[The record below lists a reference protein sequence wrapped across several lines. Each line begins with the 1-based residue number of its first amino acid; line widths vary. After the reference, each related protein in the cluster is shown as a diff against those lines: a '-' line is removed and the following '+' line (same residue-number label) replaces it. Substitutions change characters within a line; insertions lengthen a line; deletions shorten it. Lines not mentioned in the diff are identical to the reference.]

1 MELRGQLRWE
11 PPFTGHAQL
20 TAQTCIKRKIQYII
34 DPHSFRNYKLV
45 LSNIHSHNPGL
56 TISIGLKI
64 FPVYLTVD
72 SVQQRKRGMQNFKS
86 DGIVQLGQSCVCGA
100 AALFLHVWQVG
111 ELGCGGF
118 ALVPATVTAVAQS
131 VYS

>member
-20 TAQTCIKRKIQYII
+20 TAQTCIKSKMQYII
-34 DPHSFRNYKLV
+34 DPLCFRNCKLV
-45 LSNIHSHNPGL
+45 LSNIHSDNPGL

-64 FPVYLTVD
+64 FLVYLTVD
-72 SVQQRKRGMQNFKS
+72 TVSNNGRGECKILRVE
-86 DGIVQLGQSCVCGA
+86 GIVQLGQSCVCG

>member
-1 MELRGQLRWE
+1 MQD
-11 PPFTGHAQL
+11 
-20 TAQTCIKRKIQYII
+20 II
-34 DPHSFRNYKLV
+34 DQLSFRNCKLAF
-45 LSNIHSHNPGL
+45 SNIHLHNPGL
-56 TISIGLKI
+56 TYIYIGLKI

>member
-1 MELRGQLRWE
+1 
-11 PPFTGHAQL
+11 
-20 TAQTCIKRKIQYII
+20 
-34 DPHSFRNYKLV
+34 
-45 LSNIHSHNPGL
+45 
-56 TISIGLKI
+56 
-64 FPVYLTVD
+64 
-72 SVQQRKRGMQNFKS
+72 MQDFKS
-86 DGIVQLGQSCVCGA
+86 DGIVQLGQSCLCGA

>member
-1 MELRGQLRWE
+1 MSNNGREDCKILRVE
-11 PPFTGHAQL
+11 
-20 TAQTCIKRKIQYII
+20 
-34 DPHSFRNYKLV
+34 
-45 LSNIHSHNPGL
+45 
-56 TISIGLKI
+56 
-64 FPVYLTVD
+64 
-72 SVQQRKRGMQNFKS
+72 
-86 DGIVQLGQSCVCGA
+86 GIVQLGQSCVCGA